1 MQLVYRILADV
12 VVVVHFAYVA
22 FVIFGL
28 VLTLAGR
35 LLRWNWVRN
44 FWFRAVHLT
53 MIGIVVFEAWLGI
66 VCPLTTW
73 ENNLRDLAGQ
83 TSYDGAFIANL
94 LHDTMFIEAEPWM
107 FTLGYTLFGLLV
119 LLTILLIPPRL
130 PGWFQRNA
138 PTA

>member
-1 MQLVYRILADV
+1 MELFYRILADV

-28 VLTLAGR
+28 VLTLVGW

-44 FWFRAVHLT
+44 FWFRAIHLT
-53 MIGIVVFEAWLGI
+53 MIGIVVFEAWMGI

-73 ENNLRDLAGQ
+73 EHNLRAWAGQ
-83 TSYDGAFIANL
+83 TSHDGAFIANL
-94 LHDTMFIEAEPWM
+94 LHDTMFFEADPWV

-130 PGWFQRNA
+130 PAWCQRSVPPA
-138 PTA
+138 